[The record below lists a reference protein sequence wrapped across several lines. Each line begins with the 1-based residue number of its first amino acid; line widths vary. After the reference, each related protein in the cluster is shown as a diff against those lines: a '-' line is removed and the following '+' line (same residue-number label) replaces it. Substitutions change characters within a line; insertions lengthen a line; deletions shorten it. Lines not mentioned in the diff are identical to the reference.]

1 LHENGAGAGG
11 GGWGWGRGVRL
22 TAADVRNPAIG
33 AAAAVATWLA
43 AGFLLPRGLPPGVVL
58 IGCVLGLINALGA
71 IGLILVYRAGKYVNF
86 AQAGFGSAGAV
97 LAFRLI
103 SANRWNWF
111 LAVGLGLVVSVA
123 LAGVSEVLFIQ
134 RLFKAPRLIL
144 TVATIGIAQFVA
156 FFELWFNT
164 LARKG
169 TLNNFD
175 PPLHLRFRVNQALFS
190 GGHVLVLIVAPAV
203 IVGLIIF
210 FQRSRY
216 GAVVQAAAE
225 NADRARLL
233 GVSVRSISTATWVT
247 VGALSGVAA
256 ILATPVS
263 GLNVGGGA
271 GAGLLLRALAPAMI
285 GGLESLPVAVVAAL
299 VLGVVEQAM
308 AFNLR
313 QTGPIE
319 LVFFA
324 IILGV
329 LLLRRQARGRTTEGE
344 ERSFGVSTVIRPFP
358 RELARIPSLRVARQ
372 AARALLLAAAIVFPL
387 TLELSGQNLASA
399 VVLYMIAA
407 LSITVLTGYAGQVSF
422 GQWAIVGFGALL
434 GGGLATQ
441 HGLPFLPGLA
451 IVPLAGAA
459 LAVVIGLP
467 ALRIRG
473 IFLGVTTLA
482 FGIAAQAY
490 LFQRPLFHLDV
501 PVTRP
506 SFVNSELSY
515 YYFCLAVLVVTM
527 AGLRNLRS
535 SSIGRSMVA
544 VRDNDRAAASYGVD
558 LVRAKL
564 SAFAVSGFLAA
575 LAGYL
580 YVYNAG
586 KLDSGSFPALTSLL
600 LFSAV
605 VIGGLGS
612 QAGAILAAVYFRG
625 VSYFLPG
632 YAQFLATSVGL
643 LLILLFLP
651 GGIGS
656 LFFGLRDAF
665 LRKYAAAHRI
675 RVPSLVADTRED
687 QDGPEEAAMA
697 SPPTEPELVGVVS
710 S

>member
-1 LHENGAGAGG
+1 VGPVSVVKRVPVLK
-11 GGWGWGRGVRL
+11 RGPVIG
-22 TAADVRNPAIG
+22 VG
-33 AAAAVATWLA
+33 AAVVTWLA
-43 AGFLLPRGLPPGVVL
+43 AELLLPRGLPPGVML

-111 LAVGLGLVVSVA
+111 LAVGLGLVVSIA

-156 FFELWFNT
+156 FFELWFNA
-164 LARKG
+164 LSKKG
-169 TLNNFD
+169 TLNKFD
-175 PPLHLRFRVNQALFS
+175 PPLHVRFRLNSALFS
-190 GGHVLVLIVAPAV
+190 GAHVLVLVIAPIV
-203 IVGLIIF
+203 IVGLIVF
-210 FQRSRY
+210 FRRSRY

-225 NADRARLL
+225 NSDRARLL

-247 VGALSGVAA
+247 CGALSGIAA
-256 ILATPVS
+256 ILTTPVT

-285 GGLESLPVAVVAAL
+285 AGLTSLPVAVLAAL
-299 VLGVVEQAM
+299 VLGIVEQAM
-308 AFNLR
+308 AFNMR
-313 QTGPIE
+313 ETGPIE

-324 IILGV
+324 IILAV
-329 LLLRRQARGRTTEGE
+329 LLLRPQTRGRTTEAE

-358 RELARIPSLRVARQ
+358 RELARIPALRLARQGTRVA
-372 AARALLLAAAIVFPL
+372 LLAVAVLFPL
-387 TLELSGQNLASA
+387 TLKLSGQNLATA
-399 VVLYMIAA
+399 VLLYMIAA

-422 GQWAIVGFGALL
+422 GQWAMVGFGALL

-441 HGLPFLPGLA
+441 HHLPFAAGLVL
-451 IVPLAGAA
+451 IPLAGAA

-482 FGIAAQAY
+482 FGIASQSY
-490 LFQRPLFHLDV
+490 LFQRKLFHLDV

-506 SFVNSELSY
+506 HLFGSELRY
-515 YYFCLAVLVVTM
+515 YYFCLGVLVLTM
-527 AGLRNLRS
+527 AGLRNLRAS
-535 SSIGRSMVA
+535 AIGRSMVA

-558 LVRAKL
+558 LMRAKL

-575 LAGYL
+575 LSGYL

-586 KLDSGSFPALTSLL
+586 KLDPGSFPALTSLL

-612 QAGAILAAVYFRG
+612 QAGAILAAIYFRG

-656 LFFGLRDAF
+656 LFFGLRDMG
-665 LRKYAAAHRI
+665 LRWYAARRRI

-687 QDGPEEAAMA
+687 QDGAEEAALGTPQA
-697 SPPTEPELVGVVS
+697 PELAGVAG
-710 S
+710 

>member
-1 LHENGAGAGG
+1 VLLLNQ
-11 GGWGWGRGVRL
+11 RR
-22 TAADVRNPAIG
+22 R
-33 AAAAVATWLA
+33 AAAVGGA
-43 AGFLLPRGLPPGVVL
+43 AVAAYVAAQLLLPRGLPLGVVL
-58 IGCVLGLINALGA
+58 LGCTLGLINALGA
-71 IGLILVYRAGKYVNF
+71 VGLILVYRAGKYVNF

-103 SANRWNWF
+103 SAQRWNWF
-111 LAVGLGLVVSVA
+111 LAVGLGLVVSIG
-123 LAGVSEVLFIQ
+123 LAGLSEVLFIQ

-156 FFELWFNT
+156 FFELGFAA
-164 LARKG
+164 LSDKG
-169 TLNNFD
+169 TLNKLD
-175 PPLHLRFRVNQALFS
+175 PPLRVSFRVDNVLFS
-190 GGHVLVLIVAPAV
+190 GGHVLVLLIVPV
-203 IVGLIIF
+203 IIVGLILF
-210 FQRSRY
+210 FRRSRY

-233 GVSVRSISTATWVT
+233 GVSVRSISTATWLT
-247 VGALSGVAA
+247 VGALSGIAG
-256 ILATPVS
+256 ILAVPVT
-263 GLNVGGGA
+263 GLSIGGGS

-285 GGLESLPVAVVAAL
+285 GALSSLPIAVAAAL

-308 AFNLR
+308 SFNLR

-319 LVFFA
+319 LVFFG
-324 IILGV
+324 IILAV
-329 LLLRRQARGRTTEGE
+329 LLFRPQARGRTTEGE
-344 ERSFGVSTVIRPFP
+344 ERSFGVATVIRPFP
-358 RELARIPSLRVARQ
+358 RELAQIPVLRMGRQ
-372 AARALLLAAAIVFPL
+372 AARLAVLAIAVLFPL
-387 TLELSGQNLASA
+387 TLKLSGQNLATA
-399 VVLYMIAA
+399 LLAYMIAA

-422 GQWAIVGFGALL
+422 GQWAIVGFGALF

-441 HGLPFLPGLA
+441 HGVPFLLGLVV
-451 IVPLAGAA
+451 IPLCGAA

-490 LFQRPLFHLDV
+490 LFQQPLFHLDA
-501 PVTRP
+501 PVERP
-506 SFVNSELSY
+506 KLLGLDLGSELTY
-515 YYFCLAVLVVTM
+515 YYFCLGVLLLTM
-527 AGLRNLRS
+527 GALRNLRTS
-535 SSIGRSMVA
+535 SVGRSMVA

-586 KLDSGSFPALTSLL
+586 SLDAGSFPALTSLL

-612 QAGAILAAVYFRG
+612 QAGAILAALYFRG

-632 YAQFLATSVGL
+632 YAQFLATSLGL

-656 LFFGLRDAF
+656 LFFGLRDML
-665 LRKYAAAHRI
+665 LRRYAASHRI
-675 RVPSLVADTRED
+675 RVPSLVADTRD
-687 QDGPEEAAMA
+687 
-697 SPPTEPELVGVVS
+697 EPEPAPTPDLPLLEAVS
-710 S
+710 